1 MLQFFTTFEL
11 MFSQLLNTYFF
22 TATINSWQ
30 NLLQKDEH
38 KQMVINS
45 LEYCVNVKRIHLHA
59 FVLMPNHVHLLL
71 TLRGDETALDFQ
83 RDFLKFTAQQI
94 IKTIINT
101 ENEKELE
108 NYKSTQKDRIYH
120 IWERRPK
127 WIVIKN
133 EEILS
138 QKVDYIHNNPLQP
151 KWNLAVCAED
161 YPWSSAGYY
170 VKNTNTFLFLTTYF
184 D

>member
-1 MLQFFTTFEL
+1 
-11 MFSQLLNTYFF
+11 MFSHLLNTFFF

-30 NLLQKDEH
+30 NLLQKNEH
-38 KQMVINS
+38 KQIVMNS
-45 LEYCVNVKRIHLHA
+45 LEYCVNAKRIHLHA

-71 TLRGDETALDFQ
+71 TLRDNETTLDFQ

-94 IKTIINT
+94 IKTIIKIG
-101 ENEKELE
+101 NEEELE

-120 IWERRPK
+120 IWERRP
-127 WIVIKN
+127 IPMNIGRIAIKN
-133 EEILS
+133 EAILS

-151 KWNLAVCAED
+151 KWNLVLCAED
-161 YPWSSAGYY
+161 YPWSSASYY
-170 VKNTNTFLFLTTYF
+170 LNNSNTFPFLTSYF